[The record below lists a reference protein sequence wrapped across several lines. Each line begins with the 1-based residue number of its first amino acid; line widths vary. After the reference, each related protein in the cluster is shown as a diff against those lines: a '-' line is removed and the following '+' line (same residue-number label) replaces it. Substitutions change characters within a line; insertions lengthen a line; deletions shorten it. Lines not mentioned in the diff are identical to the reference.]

1 MEYVIVVLILIIILL
16 SGVIMNLLRKTE
28 MLEDE
33 LEFSEKYIESAY
45 ESMKRAYKRMKS
57 IDRIGSFESDDESGF
72 IFDEIKSAM
81 YELNEIYQLD
91 AEEENE

>member
-1 MEYVIVVLILIIILL
+1 
-16 SGVIMNLLRKTE
+16 MNLLRKTE